1 MIKQATDVRCARTR
15 AQGRKSCTCVD
26 RGKLN
31 MQRKQT
37 VDARRARKRA
47 QDRKSRIIMFG
58 SRRDFTE
65 NKRQTL
71 CVPAHVHR
79 GEGVARVWQDCTE
92 NKAYAR
98 MHRAKGVARVCIVTR
113 LHAQRYLM
121 ILRFYRRSSHNRC
134 AQTRGTNVGQA
145 IDNLVPYLWSGRQ
158 GYLADRR
165 KKGIDRLSIYIAQIR
180 VMPFSPP
187 KKLSCESH
195 GYLYF
200 AAHTPPF

>member
-37 VDARRARKRA
+37 ADARRARIRA
-47 QDRKSRIIMFG
+47 QDRKSCIIMFG

-71 CVPAHVHR
+71 CVPAYVHR
-79 GEGVARVWQDCTE
+79 GEGIARLWQDYTE
-92 NKAYAR
+92 NKAYAH

-121 ILRFYRRSSHNRC
+121 ILRFYRRSSHSRC
-134 AQTRGTNVGQA
+134 ARAQTRGWTNVGQA
-145 IDNLVPYLWSGRQ
+145 IDNLVPDYLWSGRQ
-158 GYLADRR
+158 GHLADRR
-165 KKGIDRLSIYIAQIR
+165 EKGIDRLSIYIA
-180 VMPFSPP
+180 P
-187 KKLSCESH
+187 K
-195 GYLYF
+195 
-200 AAHTPPF
+200 